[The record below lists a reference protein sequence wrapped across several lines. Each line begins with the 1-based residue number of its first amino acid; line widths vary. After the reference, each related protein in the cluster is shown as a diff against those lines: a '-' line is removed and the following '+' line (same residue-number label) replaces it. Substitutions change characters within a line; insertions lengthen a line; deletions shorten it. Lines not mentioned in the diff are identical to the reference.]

1 MDTSNN
7 PEMAARHDILDL
19 IYTIQREAKLSHWS
33 PAVRAAPEAIQVM
46 AICLRAAS
54 NPEANAIDVGT
65 SFVDVDGEKITFP

>member
-1 MDTSNN
+1 MDRES
-7 PEMAARHDILDL
+7 ELQARDGVLDL

-54 NPEANAIDVGT
+54 NPEACAIEVSQ
-65 SFVDVDGEKITFP
+65 SFVDLEGQKIVFP